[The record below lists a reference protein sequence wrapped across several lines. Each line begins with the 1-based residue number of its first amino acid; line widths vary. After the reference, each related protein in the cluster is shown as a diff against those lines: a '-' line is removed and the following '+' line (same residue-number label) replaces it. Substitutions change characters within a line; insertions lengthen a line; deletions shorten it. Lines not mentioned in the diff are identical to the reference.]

1 MAVPPE
7 AAGPAAESHAAVA
20 PAPKPHLKRDH
31 VVIRFAGDS
40 GDGMQLTGMQ
50 FTAES
55 ALAGNDI
62 ATLPDFPA
70 EIRAPQGTLA
80 GVSGFQLNFSSNEI
94 FTAGDEP
101 SVLVAMNPAALQAN
115 IEDVP
120 PNAVIIV
127 DREAFTESNIKRA
140 GYKSNPLTDHSL
152 DKFQVIEVDV
162 TKLTSLAVH
171 GMGLNNRAVFRCR
184 NMFVLGMLS
193 WLYQRPIEST
203 LSYLES
209 RFKKTPEILEANI
222 RVLKAGFNYG
232 ETTEMFASSYEVPAA
247 RIAPGLYRN
256 ITGNSATAL
265 GFVVAAVKSGRPLFL
280 GSYPITPASDILHEL
295 SGYKNFPVYTFQAED
310 EIAGVCAAI
319 GASFGGAIAITTTS
333 GPGMNLKAEAVGLA
347 VKVELPLVITDV
359 QRAGPSTGMPTKPEQ
374 ADLLQSMYGRHG
386 ESPIPIIAA
395 STPADCF
402 DCAYEAV
409 RIAVKYMTPVI
420 LLTDGQLANG
430 AEPWLLPDV
439 DKLAPIK
446 VEFATNPEGFVP
458 YARDAETLSRPWA
471 VPGTR
476 GLEHRVGGLS
486 SENLTGNVSYSPA
499 NNELMVRTR
508 ARKIAGIAREIP
520 PTELFGDPEGDLVVL
535 GWGSTYGPIREAV
548 KHVRAK
554 GRKVSQ
560 VHLRYL
566 NPLPRDLGETLKR
579 FKQVMI
585 PEMNMGQLLKMV
597 RADYLI
603 DAFGFNKIQGRP
615 FKVSEIEN
623 HINRAL
629 EGLIENGNRS

>member
-1 MAVPPE
+1 MAVPPV
-7 AAGPAAESHAAVA
+7 AAEQAAESHESAKSV
-20 PAPKPHLKRDH
+20 PKPHLKRDQ

-50 FTAES
+50 FTSES

-62 ATLPDFPA
+62 ATLPDYPA

-80 GVSGFQLNFSSNEI
+80 GVSGFQLNFSSNEV
-94 FTAGDEP
+94 FTPGDEP
-101 SVLVAMNPAALQAN
+101 NVLVAMNPAALQTN
-115 IEDVP
+115 IGDLQ

-127 DREAFTESNIKRA
+127 DREAFNESNVKRA
-140 GYKSNPLTDHSL
+140 GYTTNPLTDHSL

-162 TKLTSLAVH
+162 SKLTSLAVH
-171 GMGLNNRAVFRCR
+171 GLGLNNRAAFRCR

-193 WLYQRPIEST
+193 WLFQRPIDST
-203 LSYLES
+203 IASLKN
-209 RFKKTPEILEANI
+209 RFKKEPVLVEANV
-222 RVLKAGFNYG
+222 RVLTAGYNYG

-265 GFVVAAVKSGRPLFL
+265 GFVAAAVKAGRPLFL
-280 GSYPITPASDILHEL
+280 GSYPITPASDILHDL

-310 EIAGVCAAI
+310 EIAGVCSAI

-347 VKVELPLVITDV
+347 MKVELPIVITDV

-374 ADLLQSMYGRHG
+374 ADLLQAMYGRHG
-386 ESPIPIIAA
+386 ESPVPIIAA

-446 VEFATNPEGFVP
+446 VEFATNPEGFMP

-471 VPGTR
+471 VPGTK
-476 GLEHRVGGLS
+476 GLEHRIGGLS

-520 PTELFGDPEGDLVVL
+520 PTEVFGDPSGDLVVL

-548 KHVRAK
+548 KHARAK
-554 GRKVSQ
+554 GKQVSH

-579 FKQVMI
+579 FKQVMVA
-585 PEMNMGQLLKMV
+585 EMNMGQLLKMI

-623 HINRAL
+623 RINRAL
-629 EGLIENGNRS
+629 EG

>member
-7 AAGPAAESHAAVA
+7 AAGQAAVSHDSA
-20 PAPKPHLKRDH
+20 TGAHKPHLKRDH

-50 FTAES
+50 FTTES

-80 GVSGFQLNFSSNEI
+80 GVSGFQLNFSSNQI

-101 SVLVAMNPAALQAN
+101 NVLVAMNPAALLAN
-115 IEDVP
+115 IDDVP

-127 DREAFTESNIKRA
+127 DREAFTDANIKRA

-152 DKFQVIEVDV
+152 DKYQVLQVDV
-162 TKLTSLAVH
+162 TKLTTLAVH

-209 RFKKTPEILEANI
+209 RFKKTPEVLEANI
-222 RVLKAGFNYG
+222 RVLKAGYNYG

-247 RIAPGLYRN
+247 QISPGLYRN

-265 GFVVAAVKSGRPLFL
+265 GFVAAAVKAGRPLFL
-280 GSYPITPASDILHEL
+280 GSYPITPASDVLHEL

-310 EIAGVCAAI
+310 EIAGVCSAI

-347 VKVELPLVITDV
+347 VKVELPLVITDI

-402 DCAYEAV
+402 NCAYEAV

-430 AEPWLLPDV
+430 AEPWLVPDA
-439 DKLAPIK
+439 DKLPPIK
-446 VEFATNPEGFVP
+446 VEFATNPEGFMP
-458 YARDAETLSRPWA
+458 YTRDEQTMSRPWA
-471 VPGTR
+471 VPGTK
-476 GLEHRVGGLS
+476 GLEHRIGGLS

-520 PTELFGDPEGDLVVL
+520 PTEVFGDANGGDLVVL

-548 KHVRAK
+548 KHVREK
-554 GRKVSQ
+554 GKKVSHI
-560 VHLRYL
+560 HLRYL
-566 NPLPRDLGETLKR
+566 NPLPRDLEEILKR
-579 FKQVMI
+579 FKQVML
-585 PEMNMGQLLKMV
+585 PEMNMGQLIKMI

-623 HINRAL
+623 RINRAL
-629 EGLIENGNRS
+629 EG

>member
-7 AAGPAAESHAAVA
+7 AAEQAAESHESAAS
-20 PAPKPHLKRDH
+20 APKPHLKRDH

-50 FTAES
+50 FTSES

-62 ATLPDFPA
+62 ATLPDYPA

-80 GVSGFQLNFSSNEI
+80 GVSGFQLNFSSNEV
-94 FTAGDEP
+94 FTPGDEP
-101 SVLVAMNPAALQAN
+101 NVLVAMNPAALRTN
-115 IEDVP
+115 VEDLQ

-127 DREAFTESNIKRA
+127 DREAFNESNIKRA
-140 GYKSNPLTDHSL
+140 GYASNPLTDHSL

-162 TKLTSLAVH
+162 SKLTSLAVH
-171 GMGLNNRAVFRCR
+171 GLGLNNRAAFRCR

-193 WLYQRPIEST
+193 WLFQRPIDST
-203 LSYLES
+203 IVSLKN
-209 RFKKTPEILEANI
+209 RFKKAPELIEANI
-222 RVLKAGFNYG
+222 RVLTAGYNYG

-265 GFVVAAVKSGRPLFL
+265 GFVAAAVKAGRPLFL
-280 GSYPITPASDILHEL
+280 GSYPITPASDILHDL

-310 EIAGVCAAI
+310 EIAGVCSAI
-319 GASFGGAIAITTTS
+319 GAAFGGAIAITTTS
-333 GPGMNLKAEAVGLA
+333 GPGMDLKAEAVGLA
-347 VKVELPLVITDV
+347 MKVELPIVITDV

-386 ESPIPIIAA
+386 EAPVPIIAA

-430 AEPWLLPDV
+430 AEPWLLPDPEQ
-439 DKLAPIK
+439 LAPIK
-446 VEFATNPEGFVP
+446 VEFATNPEGFLP

-471 VPGTR
+471 VPGTK
-476 GLEHRVGGLS
+476 GLEHRIGGLS
-486 SENLTGNVSYSPA
+486 GENLTGNVSHSPA

-508 ARKIAGIAREIP
+508 ARKIAGIVREIP
-520 PTELFGDPEGDLVVL
+520 PTEVFGDAGGGDLVVL
-535 GWGSTYGPIREAV
+535 GWGSSFGPIREAV

-554 GRKVSQ
+554 GKKVSH

-579 FKQVMI
+579 FKQVMVA
-585 PEMNMGQLLKMV
+585 EMNMGQLLKLI
-597 RADYLI
+597 RAEYLI

-615 FKVSEIEN
+615 FKVSEMEN
-623 HINRAL
+623 RINRVL
-629 EGLIENGNRS
+629 EG